1 MKMCRVIKRVLAVLI
16 TACIV
21 LGTIPY
27 QTVAAGKTTQ
37 QKIDDAQDKLEEIR
51 QNVDSAQDKVDDV
64 TTKKKAIQKELKK
77 LNETLESIVGRIN
90 DLNDK
95 ITAKEAEIKQTEE
108 ELATARE
115 IEEAQYEAMKMRIK
129 FMYEESE
136 NLYLN
141 AFFQSNSFSNFLTLS
156 NYIESISRYD
166 RNKFNEYQQTRIQI
180 EELDAKL
187 NLEKEE
193 LDGLK
198 AEAEEEKAQMQAAI
212 DETSKNLEKHKEL
225 LDDAEAELLAYEK
238 ELKEQQSTLEALK
251 KQLEEEKRL
260 AALAAKSAWRD
271 ISQVHFDEGD
281 RYLLAVLIYCEA
293 GGEPYEGKVAVGAVV
308 MNRVLSSVYPN
319 TVSGVIYQKWQF
331 SPVASGRL
339 AYYMS
344 IGKTN
349 QACYN
354 AADAA
359 MSGVTN
365 VGNCLYFRTPIPGLT
380 GIQIGNHIFY

>member
-1 MKMCRVIKRVLAVLI
+1 MQL
-16 TACIV
+16 
-21 LGTIPY
+21 
-27 QTVAAGKTTQ
+27 
-37 QKIDDAQDKLEEIR
+37 
-51 QNVDSAQDKVDDV
+51 
-64 TTKKKAIQKELKK
+64 
-77 LNETLESIVGRIN
+77 
-90 DLNDK
+90 
-95 ITAKEAEIKQTEE
+95 
-108 ELATARE
+108 
-115 IEEAQYEAMKMRIK
+115 
-129 FMYEESE
+129 
-136 NLYLN
+136 
-141 AFFQSNSFSNFLTLS
+141 FQSNSFSNFLTLS

-319 TVSGVIYQKWQF
+319 TV
-331 SPVASGRL
+331 
-339 AYYMS
+339 
-344 IGKTN
+344 
-349 QACYN
+349 
-354 AADAA
+354 
-359 MSGVTN
+359 
-365 VGNCLYFRTPIPGLT
+365 
-380 GIQIGNHIFY
+380 